1 MAEFQRIG
9 DGPGGD
15 GASPGEGGILSWAT
29 RVVRSMCCG
38 TVTVGPRVILVGR
51 LLGEGGYAFVH
62 EATDTETGEHLALKR
77 IVCQTADQLD
87 AAQHEVRLHQ
97 RLGSHPHLMPL
108 IASAVVPSR
117 VGGGAQDVLMLMPLA
132 RGGTLA
138 DAIRAK
144 AAVGAH
150 ISERQVLSTLAQTAS
165 ALAHLH
171 GAGGVSHRD
180 VKPAN
185 VLLDVGSAPAP
196 PSSAVADWEDRL
208 PTITLIDYGSAGP
221 AAVRCCSRS
230 DALRLQDEASR
241 QCSMAYRAPEL
252 WEPPSDGG
260 GSNGNGRGAAG
271 GSAGDGGGSVGVLA
285 SEPAARGSDAADDDD
300 FNPFAG

>member
-138 DAIRAK
+138 DAIRA
-144 AAVGAH
+144 
-150 ISERQVLSTLAQTAS
+150 
-165 ALAHLH
+165 
-171 GAGGVSHRD
+171 
-180 VKPAN
+180 
-185 VLLDVGSAPAP
+185 
-196 PSSAVADWEDRL
+196 
-208 PTITLIDYGSAGP
+208 
-221 AAVRCCSRS
+221 
-230 DALRLQDEASR
+230 
-241 QCSMAYRAPEL
+241 
-252 WEPPSDGG
+252 
-260 GSNGNGRGAAG
+260 
-271 GSAGDGGGSVGVLA
+271 
-285 SEPAARGSDAADDDD
+285 
-300 FNPFAG
+300 